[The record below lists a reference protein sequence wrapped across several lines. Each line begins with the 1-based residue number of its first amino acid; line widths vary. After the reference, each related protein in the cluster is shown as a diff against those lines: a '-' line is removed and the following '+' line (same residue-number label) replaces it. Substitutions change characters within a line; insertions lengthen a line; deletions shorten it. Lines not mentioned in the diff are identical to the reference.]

1 MEDYLISFIAKK
13 YNIVMKLIRTFDL
26 YIDDAMAFNKNDVI
40 IVYSGVQLKVLK
52 VYGKTW
58 WGVLLRSMG
67 IYLTRF
73 DSIKVQRI
81 K

>member
-1 MEDYLISFIAKK
+1 MQLIK
-13 YNIVMKLIRTFDL
+13 TFDL
-26 YIDDAMAFNKNDVI
+26 YMDEAMTFNKNDVI

-58 WGVLLRSMG
+58 WGILLRSIG
-67 IYLTRF
+67 VYLTRF
-73 DSIKVQRI
+73 DSIKVTRI

>member
-1 MEDYLISFIAKK
+1 MQPIK
-13 YNIVMKLIRTFDL
+13 TFDL
-26 YIDDAMAFNKNDVI
+26 YMDEAMTFNKNDVI

-58 WGVLLRSMG
+58 WGILLRSIG
-67 IYLTRF
+67 VYLTRF
-73 DSIKVQRI
+73 DSIKVTRI